1 MKKEI
6 PFDENQFQVD
16 KMKRQLRR
24 EQKTQKK
31 VKQTKQARRWAKGEM
46 LGLWLIALCI
56 CASLLSACSAVKK
69 KEFRSAVDS
78 AAVRRT
84 EQTLSE
90 QRSDMLKSLF
100 ESLNRQEDRQ
110 TALIRSDSSIRLS
123 PDGGF
128 LIDRGTVLLHS
139 ARRQENATRH
149 EQSRQDTQSR
159 LMQSQHR
166 EEAQVSADLREV
178 EKKKPPG
185 AMLLLPALL
194 ITFAFLMLIRKVR
207 Q

>member
-6 PFDENQFQVD
+6 PFENQFQVD
-16 KMKRQLRR
+16 KMMRQLRR
-24 EQKTQKK
+24 EQKTRKK
-31 VKQTKQARRWAKGEM
+31 VKQTKEARKRARGEM
-46 LGLWLIALCI
+46 LGLWLTALCI
-56 CASLLSACSAVKK
+56 CAALLSACSAVKK
-69 KEFRSAVDS
+69 QEFRSALDS
-78 AAVRRT
+78 AAVSHT

-139 ARRQENATRH
+139 ARRQDNATRH

-159 LMQSQHR
+159 LMQSQHQ

>member
-6 PFDENQFQVD
+6 PFENQFQVD
-16 KMKRQLRR
+16 KMMRQLRR

-31 VKQTKQARRWAKGEM
+31 VKQTQQARRRAKGEM
-46 LGLWLIALCI
+46 LGLWLFALGI
-56 CASLLSACSAVKK
+56 YAALLSACSAVKK
-69 KEFRSAVDS
+69 QEFRSALDS
-78 AAVRRT
+78 AAISHT
-84 EQTLSE
+84 KQTLNE

-100 ESLNRQEDRQ
+100 ESLRWEEDRQ

-128 LIDRGTVLLHS
+128 LIDRGTVVVHS

-159 LMQSQHR
+159 LVQSQHQ
-166 EEAQVSADLREV
+166 EEAQVSTDLREV